1 MFQRL
6 IGGLISVNYRSN
18 GNDLNFMNQDT
29 YQYYFESM
37 PENSIFMEY
46 IIFPLIIFLIILLI
60 YQFIK
65 KRIMKDDKN
74 ELESLKL
81 LQELLEKGTI
91 NDDEFKKKKN
101 KIISKW

>member
-1 MFQRL
+1 
-6 IGGLISVNYRSN
+6 
-18 GNDLNFMNQDT
+18 MNQDS
-29 YQYYFESM
+29 YQYYFESI

-65 KRIMKDDKN
+65 KRIMKDDKD

>member
-1 MFQRL
+1 
-6 IGGLISVNYRSN
+6 
-18 GNDLNFMNQDT
+18 MNQDY

-65 KRIMKDDKN
+65 KRIMKDDKD

-81 LQELLEKGTI
+81 LQDLLEKGTI
-91 NDDEFKKKKN
+91 NEDEFQKKKN

>member
-1 MFQRL
+1 
-6 IGGLISVNYRSN
+6 
-18 GNDLNFMNQDT
+18 MNQDS
-29 YQYYFESM
+29 YQYYFESI

>member
-1 MFQRL
+1 
-6 IGGLISVNYRSN
+6 
-18 GNDLNFMNQDT
+18 MNQDS
-29 YQYYFESM
+29 YQYYFESI

-60 YQFIK
+60 YQFMR
-65 KRIMKDDKN
+65 KRIMKDDKD

-91 NDDEFKKKKN
+91 NEGEFEKKQN
-101 KIISKW
+101 YF

>member
-1 MFQRL
+1 
-6 IGGLISVNYRSN
+6 
-18 GNDLNFMNQDT
+18 MNQDS
-29 YQYYFESM
+29 YQYYFESI

-91 NDDEFKKKKN
+91 NEDEFKKKKK

>member
-1 MFQRL
+1 
-6 IGGLISVNYRSN
+6 
-18 GNDLNFMNQDT
+18 
-29 YQYYFESM
+29 M

-81 LQELLEKGTI
+81 LQELLEKGVI
-91 NDDEFKKKKN
+91 NEDEFKKKKN

>member
-1 MFQRL
+1 
-6 IGGLISVNYRSN
+6 
-18 GNDLNFMNQDT
+18 
-29 YQYYFESM
+29 M

-65 KRIMKDDKN
+65 KRIMKDDKD

-91 NDDEFKKKKN
+91 NEDEFKKKKN

>member
-1 MFQRL
+1 
-6 IGGLISVNYRSN
+6 
-18 GNDLNFMNQDT
+18 MNQDT

-37 PENSIFMEY
+37 PKNSIFMEY

-60 YQFIK
+60 YQFTK

-81 LQELLEKGTI
+81 LQELLEKGAI
-91 NDDEFKKKKN
+91 NEDEFKKKKK

>member
-1 MFQRL
+1 
-6 IGGLISVNYRSN
+6 
-18 GNDLNFMNQDT
+18 MNQDS

-37 PENSIFMEY
+37 PKNSIFMEY
-46 IIFPLIIFLIILLI
+46 IIFPLIIFLFILLI

-91 NDDEFKKKKN
+91 NEDEFKKKKK

>member
-1 MFQRL
+1 
-6 IGGLISVNYRSN
+6 
-18 GNDLNFMNQDT
+18 MNQDT

-91 NDDEFKKKKN
+91 NEDEFKKKKN
-101 KIISKW
+101 QIVSKW

>member
-1 MFQRL
+1 
-6 IGGLISVNYRSN
+6 
-18 GNDLNFMNQDT
+18 MNQDT

-60 YQFIK
+60 YQFLK

-81 LQELLEKGTI
+81 LQELLEKGAI
-91 NDDEFKKKKN
+91 NEDQFKKKKK
-101 KIISKW
+101 KIVSKW

>member
-1 MFQRL
+1 
-6 IGGLISVNYRSN
+6 
-18 GNDLNFMNQDT
+18 MNQDS

-37 PENSIFMEY
+37 PDNSIFMEY
-46 IIFPLIIFLIILLI
+46 IIFPLIIFLVVLLI

-65 KRIMKDDKN
+65 KRIMKDDKD

-81 LQELLEKGTI
+81 LQDLLEKGTI
-91 NDDEFKKKKN
+91 NEDEFQKKKN

>member
-1 MFQRL
+1 
-6 IGGLISVNYRSN
+6 
-18 GNDLNFMNQDT
+18 MNQDS
-29 YQYYFESM
+29 YQYYFESI
-37 PENSIFMEY
+37 PENSIFIEY

-91 NDDEFKKKKN
+91 NEDEFKKKKN
-101 KIISKW
+101 KIVSKW

>member
-1 MFQRL
+1 
-6 IGGLISVNYRSN
+6 
-18 GNDLNFMNQDT
+18 MNQDS
-29 YQYYFESM
+29 YQYYFESI

-60 YQFIK
+60 YQFMR
-65 KRIMKDDKN
+65 KRIMKDDKD

-81 LQELLEKGTI
+81 LQDLLEKGTI
-91 NDDEFKKKKN
+91 DEDEFKKKKK

>member
-1 MFQRL
+1 
-6 IGGLISVNYRSN
+6 
-18 GNDLNFMNQDT
+18 MNQDS

-37 PENSIFMEY
+37 PGNSIFMEY

-60 YQFIK
+60 YQFMR
-65 KRIMKDDKN
+65 KRIMKDDKD

-91 NDDEFKKKKN
+91 NEDEFEKKKN
-101 KIISKW
+101 KIVSKW

>member
-1 MFQRL
+1 
-6 IGGLISVNYRSN
+6 
-18 GNDLNFMNQDT
+18 MNQDS

-91 NDDEFKKKKN
+91 NEDEFKKKKK

>member
-1 MFQRL
+1 
-6 IGGLISVNYRSN
+6 
-18 GNDLNFMNQDT
+18 MNQDS

-91 NDDEFKKKKN
+91 NEDEFKKKKI
-101 KIISKW
+101 KIVSKW

>member
-1 MFQRL
+1 MEM
-6 IGGLISVNYRSN
+6 IKI
-18 GNDLNFMNQDT
+18 MNQDS

-81 LQELLEKGTI
+81 LQELLEKGAI
-91 NDDEFKKKKN
+91 NEDEFKKKKN
-101 KIISKW
+101 KIVSKW

>member
-1 MFQRL
+1 
-6 IGGLISVNYRSN
+6 
-18 GNDLNFMNQDT
+18 MNQDS
-29 YQYYFESM
+29 YRYYFESM

-91 NDDEFKKKKN
+91 NEDELKKKEEQSYLKMV
-101 KIISKW
+101 SVY

>member
-1 MFQRL
+1 
-6 IGGLISVNYRSN
+6 
-18 GNDLNFMNQDT
+18 MNQDT

-46 IIFPLIIFLIILLI
+46 IIFPLIIFLIVLLI

-65 KRIMKDDKN
+65 KRIMKDDKD

-81 LQELLEKGTI
+81 LQDLLEKGTI
-91 NDDEFKKKKN
+91 NEDEFQKKKN

>member
-1 MFQRL
+1 
-6 IGGLISVNYRSN
+6 
-18 GNDLNFMNQDT
+18 MNQDS

-65 KRIMKDDKN
+65 KRIMRDDKN

-91 NDDEFKKKKN
+91 NEDEFKKKKN
-101 KIISKW
+101 KIVSKW

>member
-1 MFQRL
+1 
-6 IGGLISVNYRSN
+6 
-18 GNDLNFMNQDT
+18 MNQDS

-91 NDDEFKKKKN
+91 NDDELKKKKH
-101 KIISKW
+101 KIISKG

>member
-1 MFQRL
+1 
-6 IGGLISVNYRSN
+6 
-18 GNDLNFMNQDT
+18 
-29 YQYYFESM
+29 M

-46 IIFPLIIFLIILLI
+46 IIFPLIIFLIVLLI

-91 NDDEFKKKKN
+91 NEDEFKKKKN
-101 KIISKW
+101 KIVSKW

>member
-1 MFQRL
+1 
-6 IGGLISVNYRSN
+6 
-18 GNDLNFMNQDT
+18 MNQDS

-91 NDDEFKKKKN
+91 NEDEFKKKKN
-101 KIISKW
+101 KIVSKW

>member
-1 MFQRL
+1 
-6 IGGLISVNYRSN
+6 
-18 GNDLNFMNQDT
+18 MNQDS

-74 ELESLKL
+74 ELENLKL

-91 NDDEFKKKKN
+91 NEDEFKKKKN

>member
-1 MFQRL
+1 
-6 IGGLISVNYRSN
+6 
-18 GNDLNFMNQDT
+18 MNQAS

-81 LQELLEKGTI
+81 LQELLEKITI
-91 NDDEFKKKKN
+91 NEDEFKKQKN

>member
-1 MFQRL
+1 
-6 IGGLISVNYRSN
+6 
-18 GNDLNFMNQDT
+18 
-29 YQYYFESM
+29 M

-60 YQFIK
+60 YQFLK

-91 NDDEFKKKKN
+91 NEDEFKKKKN
-101 KIISKW
+101 KIVSKW

>member
-1 MFQRL
+1 
-6 IGGLISVNYRSN
+6 
-18 GNDLNFMNQDT
+18 
-29 YQYYFESM
+29 M

-60 YQFIK
+60 YQFLK

-81 LQELLEKGTI
+81 LQELLEKGAI
-91 NDDEFKKKKN
+91 NEDEFNKKKN
-101 KIISKW
+101 KIVSKW

>member
-1 MFQRL
+1 
-6 IGGLISVNYRSN
+6 
-18 GNDLNFMNQDT
+18 MNQDS
-29 YQYYFESM
+29 YQYYFESI

-46 IIFPLIIFLIILLI
+46 IIFPLIIFLVVLLI

-65 KRIMKDDKN
+65 KRIMKDDKD

-81 LQELLEKGTI
+81 LQDLLEKGTI
-91 NDDEFKKKKN
+91 NEDEFQNKKN

>member
-1 MFQRL
+1 
-6 IGGLISVNYRSN
+6 
-18 GNDLNFMNQDT
+18 
-29 YQYYFESM
+29 M

-46 IIFPLIIFLIILLI
+46 IIFPLIIFLVVLLI

-65 KRIMKDDKN
+65 KRIMKDDKD

-81 LQELLEKGTI
+81 LQDLLEKGTI
-91 NDDEFKKKKN
+91 NEDEFQKKKN